1 MPFKSEK
8 QRRYLWKNEP
18 KIAREWTKAYGSKPK
33 GKKKKQKGEKI
44 MDDFTY
50 VDKIRRIIK
59 MRHDDVVAAMVS
71 GGVDN
76 MEKYQYMLGQLR
88 TYQYMSQ
95 EISSL
100 LEKKERKDDGTV
112 ISIKQPKGGPKV

>member
-1 MPFKSEK
+1 
-8 QRRYLWKNEP
+8 
-18 KIAREWTKAYGSKPK
+18 
-33 GKKKKQKGEKI
+33 
-44 MDDFTY
+44 MDELVFVET
-50 VDKIRRIIK
+50 VRRIIK

-76 MEKYQYMLGQLR
+76 MEKYQYMLGQIR

-100 LEKKERKDDGTV
+100 LDKKEQKNDGTV
-112 ISIKQPKGGPKV
+112 ISIKPQGSPKT

>member
-1 MPFKSEK
+1 
-8 QRRYLWKNEP
+8 
-18 KIAREWTKAYGSKPK
+18 
-33 GKKKKQKGEKI
+33 
-44 MDDFTY
+44 MDELIF
-50 VDKIRRIIK
+50 VDKVRRIIK
-59 MRHDDVVAAMVS
+59 MRHDDIVAAMVS

-100 LEKKERKDDGTV
+100 LDKKELKENDGTV
-112 ISIKQPKGGPKV
+112 ISIKPKGSPKT

>member
-1 MPFKSEK
+1 
-8 QRRYLWKNEP
+8 
-18 KIAREWTKAYGSKPK
+18 
-33 GKKKKQKGEKI
+33 
-44 MDDFTY
+44 MDEMIF
-50 VDKIRRIIK
+50 VDKVRRIIK
-59 MRHDDVVAAMVS
+59 MRHDDVVAALVS

-100 LEKKERKDDGTV
+100 LDKKEQKNDGTV
-112 ISIKQPKGGPKV
+112 ISIKPQGSPKT

>member
-1 MPFKSEK
+1 MEDLVF
-8 QRRYLWKNEP
+8 
-18 KIAREWTKAYGSKPK
+18 
-33 GKKKKQKGEKI
+33 
-44 MDDFTY
+44 

-71 GGVDN
+71 GSVDK

-100 LEKKERKDDGTV
+100 LDKKEQKNDGTV
-112 ISIKQPKGGPKV
+112 ISIKPKGSPKT

>member
-1 MPFKSEK
+1 MEDILF
-8 QRRYLWKNEP
+8 
-18 KIAREWTKAYGSKPK
+18 
-33 GKKKKQKGEKI
+33 
-44 MDDFTY
+44 

-59 MRHDDVVAAMVS
+59 MRHDDVVAALVS

-100 LEKKERKDDGTV
+100 LNKKDQNEQDGTV
-112 ISIKQPKGGPKV
+112 ININSKTKD

>member
-1 MPFKSEK
+1 
-8 QRRYLWKNEP
+8 
-18 KIAREWTKAYGSKPK
+18 
-33 GKKKKQKGEKI
+33 
-44 MDDFTY
+44 MDEMIF
-50 VDKIRRIIK
+50 VDKVRRIIK

-71 GGVDN
+71 GCVDN

-100 LEKKERKDDGTV
+100 LDKKEQKNDGTV
-112 ISIKQPKGGPKV
+112 ISIKPQGSPKT

>member
-1 MPFKSEK
+1 MEEQEF
-8 QRRYLWKNEP
+8 
-18 KIAREWTKAYGSKPK
+18 IT
-33 GKKKKQKGEKI
+33 
-44 MDDFTY
+44 
-50 VDKIRRIIK
+50 KIRRIFK

-100 LEKKERKDDGTV
+100 LDKKEQKENDGTV
-112 ISIKQPKGGPKV
+112 ISIKPKGSPKV

>member
-1 MPFKSEK
+1 
-8 QRRYLWKNEP
+8 
-18 KIAREWTKAYGSKPK
+18 
-33 GKKKKQKGEKI
+33 

-59 MRHDDVVAAMVS
+59 MRHDDVVAALVS
-71 GGVDN
+71 GAVDN

-100 LEKKERKDDGTV
+100 LEKKEQKNDGTV
-112 ISIKQPKGGPKV
+112 ISIKPQGSPKT

>member
-1 MPFKSEK
+1 MEDLVF
-8 QRRYLWKNEP
+8 
-18 KIAREWTKAYGSKPK
+18 I
-33 GKKKKQKGEKI
+33 
-44 MDDFTY
+44 
-50 VDKIRRIIK
+50 DKIRRIIK

-71 GGVDN
+71 GGIDN

-100 LEKKERKDDGTV
+100 LEKKEQKDNDGTV
-112 ISIKQPKGGPKV
+112 ISIKPQGSPKT